1 MHEARVLKTVVAAAC
16 VVPITAGGAGVLLGP
31 AMVGI
36 DTPSLA
42 ADSHYRYLSGL
53 LLGIGILFLSTVP
66 RIERATV
73 RFRLLALIVV
83 IGGLSRLSGV
93 LLSRDADLSTLF
105 ALAMELGMTPALVL
119 WQAREADR
127 HK

>member
-1 MHEARVLKTVVAAAC
+1 MREARVLKIVVAVAC
-16 VVPITAGGAGVLLGP
+16 VIPITAGGAGALLGS

-36 DTPSLA
+36 DAAPLA

-53 LLGIGILFLSTVP
+53 LLGIGVLFLSAVP
-66 RIERATV
+66 RIERATG

-83 IGGLSRLSGV
+83 IGGLSRFAGV
-93 LLSRDADLSTLF
+93 LLRRDADLSTLF
-105 ALAMELGMTPALVL
+105 ALAMELGVTPALAL
-119 WQAREADR
+119 WQARVAAR

>member
-1 MHEARVLKTVVAAAC
+1 
-16 VVPITAGGAGVLLGP
+16 
-31 AMVGI
+31 
-36 DTPSLA
+36 
-42 ADSHYRYLSGL
+42 LSGL

-66 RIERATV
+66 RIERATG

>member
-16 VVPITAGGAGVLLGP
+16 VVPITAGGAGVLLGS

-36 DTPSLA
+36 ETSSLA

-66 RIERATV
+66 RIERATG

-83 IGGLSRLSGV
+83 IAGLSRLSGV
-93 LLSRDADLSTLF
+93 LLCRDADLSILF

-119 WQAREADR
+119 WQARVADR

>member
-119 WQAREADR
+119 WQARVADR

>member
-66 RIERATV
+66 RIERATG
-73 RFRLLALIVV
+73 RFRLLTLIVV

-119 WQAREADR
+119 WQARVADR

>member
-1 MHEARVLKTVVAAAC
+1 MHEARVLKIAVAAAC

-53 LLGIGILFLSTVP
+53 LLGIGILFLSMVL
-66 RIERATV
+66 RIERATGG
-73 RFRLLALIVV
+73 FRLLALIVV
-83 IGGLSRLSGV
+83 IGGFSRLSGV
-93 LLSRDADLSTLF
+93 LLRRDADLSTLF
-105 ALAMELGMTPALVL
+105 ALAMELGVTPALVL
-119 WQAREADR
+119 WQARVADR

>member
-36 DTPSLA
+36 ETASLA

-53 LLGIGILFLSTVP
+53 LLGIGILFLSAVP
-66 RIERATV
+66 RIERATG

-119 WQAREADR
+119 WQARVADR

>member
-66 RIERATV
+66 RIESATG

-119 WQAREADR
+119 WQARVADR

>member
-66 RIERATV
+66 RIERATG

-119 WQAREADR
+119 WQARVADR

>member
-1 MHEARVLKTVVAAAC
+1 MREARILKIVVAAAC
-16 VVPITAGGAGVLLGP
+16 FVPITAGGAGALLGP

-36 DTPSLA
+36 ETASLA

-53 LLGIGILFLSTVP
+53 LLGIGILFLSTVL
-66 RIERATV
+66 RIERSAG

-105 ALAMELGMTPALVL
+105 ALAMELGVTPALVL
-119 WQAREADR
+119 WQARVADR